1 MSHRDTHSAIP
12 QTLFDIAGIQARIHT
27 LPGRPLFMLAAD
39 AAEVYQT
46 KAFRVGEAVKRNPKR
61 FPEDF
66 AFYLTE
72 AEAATLRLSQNAI
85 TSPGTRTD
93 LLPLCFTHAGAYALS
108 GVLTSDVAI
117 EVGIAIYRA
126 FAEIEARALADA
138 RFMLVKLRTEAMRGK
153 SLRVQVIEGIRQGYS
168 FEDLWQMGRASRPRL
183 EQAIRECL
191 ALGLIDRLPTG
202 MPMRQGDLFAEA

>member
-27 LPGRPLFMLAAD
+27 LPGRPAFLMQAD

-46 KAFRVGEAVKRNPKR
+46 QPRRVGEAVARNPKR

-66 AFYLTE
+66 AFRLTD
-72 AEAATLRLSQNAI
+72 AELGALWSQNA
-85 TSPGTRTD
+85 TANPVSPMARS
-93 LLPLCFTHAGAYALS
+93 LPLAFSHAGAYALS

-126 FAEIEARALADA
+126 FAAMEAAALDEA
-138 RFMLVKLRTEAMRGK
+138 RFMVHRLTTEQIMKAPLRMRVRMGVEQR
-153 SLRVQVIEGIRQGYS
+153 LTFDAICRQCS
-168 FEDLWQMGRASRPRL
+168 APKWKVAEKA
-183 EQAIRECL
+183 RECL
-191 ALGLIDRLPTG
+191 AMGLIDQLPEG
-202 MPMRQGDLFAEA
+202 MPVIQGDLFGGR